1 MMDEKTYR
9 LLVKGVY
16 SHVEHA
22 FESVDPDLVEVEAGM
37 GTLSLVSKRG
47 KTILS
52 TQPSVRQLWL
62 AIAAQGIAVHFN
74 YDEVRRAWVDDKGE
88 GRELYA
94 FLESTLMTIVPELR
108 IQGFKLT

>member
-9 LLVKGVY
+9 LLVKEAY
-16 SHVEHA
+16 AHVEQA
-22 FESVDPDLVEVEAGM
+22 FDKVDPDLVEVEAGM

-74 YDEVRRAWVDDKGE
+74 YDEVRQTWMDDKGE

-94 FLESTLMTIVPELR
+94 FLESTLKTIVPELKL
-108 IQGFKLT
+108 QGFKLS